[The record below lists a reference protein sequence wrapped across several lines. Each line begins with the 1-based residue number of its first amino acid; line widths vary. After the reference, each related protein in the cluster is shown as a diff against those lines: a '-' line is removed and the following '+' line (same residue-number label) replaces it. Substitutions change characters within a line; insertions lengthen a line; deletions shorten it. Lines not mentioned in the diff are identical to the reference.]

1 MDVEEGMVDRRWVR
15 ERRKAGFVIFMMLL
29 SLRYFGVVC
38 TLYVLEFVLNECSW
52 IRMIEAKKVG

>member
-1 MDVEEGMVDRRWVR
+1 MDVEEGMVDRRRVR

-38 TLYVLEFVLNECSW
+38 TLYVLEFVLNEC
-52 IRMIEAKKVG
+52 